1 MVLTDATGLPLAI
14 DIEAANHA
22 EVNLIE
28 PLLDS
33 AVTSYVPDKLI
44 YDKAADCDPL
54 RERLTERG
62 IDLICP
68 HRKSRVRPA
77 TQDGRKLR
85 RYRRRWIIE
94 RTISWLHDFRRLVV
108 RHEFYASLYH
118 GFLKLAAI
126 VMAIRRL

>member
-1 MVLTDATGLPLAI
+1 MVLADGQGLPLAI
-14 DIEAANHA
+14 DIESANCA

-33 AVTSYVPDKLI
+33 ATTTYIPNKLI
-44 YDKAADCDPL
+44 YDKAADSDPL
-54 RERLTERG
+54 RQRLANRG

-68 HRKSRVRPA
+68 HRCNRVRPA

-94 RTISWLHDFRRLVV
+94 RTISWLHGFKRIVV
-108 RHEFYASLYH
+108 RNEFYSKLFH
-118 GFLKLAAI
+118 GFLKIACI
-126 VMAIRRL
+126 VIAIRRL